1 MKTILLDVGGSYIK
15 CSDGRVIPVNSDGT
29 REEIASSLREALGD
43 ADAAAVAIPGP
54 FDYRQG
60 IFRMKH
66 KYAAVYGERFADLV
80 AFSATEGGI
89 PEGASAIFS
98 ATEGMLP
105 SRAQKPT
112 LRFMHDVN
120 APLAGAI
127 RMMGLRNAAL
137 VTLGTGL
144 GFSFALNGK
153 VQENETGSPAI
164 SLWNRPWNGGILEE
178 FVSARAICNSYSRKT
193 GEPCQSAREVAV
205 KAGAGDTAAREAYA
219 ELGATLGQALHLL
232 LRELDIHTL
241 LMGGQ
246 ISRSLDLMAIPLQ
259 DALKDVCLAPA
270 PEGAVFEGL
279 ATLFETSN

>member
-15 CSDGRVIPVNSDGT
+15 CSDGRVISVNSDGT

-66 KYAAVYGERFADLV
+66 KYAAVYGERFIDL
-80 AFSATEGGI
+80 I
-89 PEGASAIFS
+89 
-98 ATEGMLP
+98 ATEGM
-105 SRAQKPT
+105 

-246 ISRSLDLMAIPLQ
+246 ISRSLDLMAVPLQ
-259 DALKDVCLAPA
+259 DALKDVCIAPA